1 MWIRHNKQHAA
12 GKRWWTWQGSIASKG
27 RIFNRW
33 CFKMVLITIRDRSS
47 ASGKAQQ
54 KTEKN
59 QETLVLKKWQRKG
72 RLWNGSQMEIAKGQ
86 SFRIN
91 SGITA
96 AAESLWTM
104 MRGIRIVDLFVLEN
118 QTKRFTSASVVS
130 RLLGCFLS
138 LSSTALAKWSTLAI
152 NQQRPSNNRGD

>member
-1 MWIRHNKQHAA
+1 
-12 GKRWWTWQGSIASKG
+12 
-27 RIFNRW
+27 
-33 CFKMVLITIRDRSS
+33 MVLITIRDRSS
-47 ASGKAQQ
+47 ASGKARQ
-54 KTEKN
+54 KTVEN

-91 SGITA
+91 SGTE
-96 AAESLWTM
+96 AAESLWMM
-104 MRGIRIVDLFVLEN
+104 MRGIRIVDLFVLKN

-138 LSSTALAKWSTLAI
+138 LSSTALAE
-152 NQQRPSNNRGD
+152 

>member
-54 KTEKN
+54 KTVKKSWWRTESSFEN

-91 SGITA
+91 SGTE
-96 AAESLWTM
+96 AAESLWMM

-138 LSSTALAKWSTLAI
+138 LSSTALVE
-152 NQQRPSNNRGD
+152 